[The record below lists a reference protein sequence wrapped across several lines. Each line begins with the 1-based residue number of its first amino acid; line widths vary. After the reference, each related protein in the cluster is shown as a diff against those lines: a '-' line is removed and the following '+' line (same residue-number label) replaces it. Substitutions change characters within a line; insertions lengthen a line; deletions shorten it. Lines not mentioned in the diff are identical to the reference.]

1 MLESL
6 LQGETES
13 FIRDVI
19 VRASVTLVA
28 WLMITM
34 ACLVDLWAGV
44 STARALGVK
53 PNSHG
58 LRKTMTKVGD
68 YFKVA
73 LVGVM
78 FDLLGSVFSWYAL
91 PYMTL
96 LVAVSVLIIEGKSV
110 IENMRRKKSSAGK
123 IPELAKQIIL
133 AKDEKE
139 ASAALNAIAKWFY
152 DMEKN
157 GKWADPHASESADGS
172 QPDDI
177 FTHSSQ
183 S

>member
-6 LQGETES
+6 LQGETDS

-19 VRASVTLVA
+19 IRTSITLIA
-28 WLMITM
+28 WLMIFGS
-34 ACLVDLWAGV
+34 CLVDLWAGI
-44 STARALGVK
+44 STAKANGLK

-68 YFKVA
+68 YMKVA

-96 LVAVSVLIIEGKSV
+96 LVAISVLIIEGKSV

-133 AKDEKE
+133 AKDEQS

-157 GKWADPHASESADGS
+157 GKWRKEEVTEGGPFADK
-172 QPDDI
+172 
-177 FTHSSQ
+177 
-183 S
+183 

>member
-1 MLESL
+1 MLENI

-19 VRASVTLVA
+19 IRTSVTLVA
-28 WLMITM
+28 WLMIFGS
-34 ACLVDLWAGV
+34 CLVDLWAGI
-44 STARALGVK
+44 STARANGLK

-78 FDLLGSVFSWYAL
+78 FDLLGSVFTWYAL

-96 LVAVSVLIIEGKSV
+96 LTAVAVLLIEGKSV
-110 IENMRRKKSSAGK
+110 IENLRRK
-123 IPELAKQIIL
+123 IPEFVKEIIK
-133 AKDEKE
+133 AKDEKS
-139 ASAALNAIAKWFY
+139 ASSALNAIAKWFY

-157 GKWADPHASESADGS
+157 GKWIDKETADGG
-172 QPDDI
+172 Q
-177 FTHSSQ
+177 
-183 S
+183 

>member
-1 MLESL
+1 
-6 LQGETES
+6 
-13 FIRDVI
+13 
-19 VRASVTLVA
+19 
-28 WLMITM
+28 MIFT

-44 STARALGVK
+44 STAKALGIK

-58 LRKTMTKVGD
+58 WRKTVTKVGD

-96 LVAVSVLIIEGKSV
+96 LTAVAVLLIEGKSV
-110 IENMRRKKSSAGK
+110 IENMSRKKSNAGK
-123 IPELAKQIIL
+123 IPEYIQMIVE
-133 AKDEKE
+133 AKDSKE
-139 ASAALNAIAKWFY
+139 AGNALNAITKWIY

-157 GKWADPHASESADGS
+157 GKWGENKDTTSE
-172 QPDDI
+172 DDAL
-177 FTHSSQ
+177 Q
-183 S
+183 

>member
-1 MLESL
+1 MLENI

-19 VRASVTLVA
+19 IRTSVTLVA
-28 WLMITM
+28 WLMIFGS
-34 ACLVDLWAGV
+34 CLVDLWAGI
-44 STARALGVK
+44 STARANGLK

-58 LRKTMTKVGD
+58 LRKTLTKVGD

-78 FDLLGSVFSWYAL
+78 FDLLGSVFTWYAL

-96 LVAVSVLIIEGKSV
+96 LTAVAVLLIEGKSV
-110 IENMRRKKSSAGK
+110 IENLRRKKSSAAQ
-123 IPELAKQIIL
+123 IPEFVKEIIK
-133 AKDEKE
+133 AKDEKS
-139 ASAALNAIAKWFY
+139 ASSALNAIAKWFY

-157 GKWADPHASESADGS
+157 GKWIDKETADGG
-172 QPDDI
+172 Q
-177 FTHSSQ
+177 
-183 S
+183 

>member
-19 VRASVTLVA
+19 VRTSITMIA
-28 WLMITM
+28 WLMIFGS
-34 ACLVDLWAGV
+34 CLVDLWAGI
-44 STARALGVK
+44 STAKANGLK

-96 LVAVSVLIIEGKSV
+96 LTSVSVLLIEGKSV
-110 IENMRRKKSSAGK
+110 IENLRRKKSSASQ
-123 IPELAKQIIL
+123 IPEFIKEIIL
-133 AKDEKE
+133 AKDEKS
-139 ASAALNAIAKWFY
+139 ASTALNAIAKWLD
-152 DMEKN
+152 DMKKNEKWEAEE
-157 GKWADPHASESADGS
+157 KKAHSVV
-172 QPDDI
+172 PD
-177 FTHSSQ
+177 
-183 S
+183 

>member
-1 MLESL
+1 MLESI

-19 VRASVTLVA
+19 VRTSITLVA
-28 WLMITM
+28 WLMITT
-34 ACLVDLWAGV
+34 ACLVDLWAGI
-44 STARALGVK
+44 STAKALGVK

-73 LVGVM
+73 LVALM
-78 FDLLGSVFSWYAL
+78 FDLLGSVFSWYQL

-96 LVAVSVLIIEGKSV
+96 LTAVAVLLIEGKSV
-110 IENMRRKKSSAGK
+110 VENMSRKKSNAGK
-123 IPELAKQIIL
+123 IPEYIEMIIE
-133 AKDEKE
+133 AKDKKE
-139 ASAALNAIAKWFY
+139 AGTALNAIAKWFY

-157 GKWADPHASESADGS
+157 GKWGEPAHDEHADGG
-172 QPDDI
+172 QPDD
-177 FTHSSQ
+177 SYS
-183 S
+183 